1 MRISPKILGLNVG
14 VFETVDPT
22 KTSKQANDTAAK
34 GLLSNLRQRY
44 HETC

>member
-1 MRISPKILGLNVG
+1 MPPQLYKDPHGLVS
-14 VFETVDPT
+14 VDPT
-22 KTSKQANDTAAK
+22 KTCTQANDTAAK

>member
-1 MRISPKILGLNVG
+1 MLVK
-14 VFETVDPT
+14 VFKMVDVDPT
-22 KTSKQANDTAAK
+22 KACTQANDTAAK